1 MKQGLLNRFIRHR
14 VAANVLMLLAFVV
27 GIVGILRMN
36 VQFFPSFDLDI
47 ISVRVVWIGASSE
60 DVERAITT
68 PLEERLRSIN
78 GLKRMS
84 STSTQGIAAI
94 TLELHEGTDPLL
106 ALDEAR
112 QQVDEFRNLP
122 RDAETPQVSRIS
134 RYDLIARLLIRG
146 DRLDE
151 LRPWVRQ
158 FETELLAAGI
168 DRVTIN
174 GLPSEQISIEVPAAA
189 LASTGMGLPD
199 IAERV
204 GRLARD
210 LPAGV
215 AGEQDGAREI
225 RALEQRRDAQGY
237 ASLPLLSDEH
247 GLLRLGDIAEI
258 RREARPGN
266 VSLRQQDGVVVEM
279 LLERSESGHSLKA
292 ARILQGWLDDTV
304 PGLPPGLAVEVY
316 DTQWELIR
324 DRIVL
329 LLKNGLGGLVL
340 VLLVLYLFLPARV
353 AFWVAVGIPTAFM
366 ATLGLM
372 LLFGGSINMMSLFA
386 LIMAL
391 GIIVDDAIVVSED
404 ADTHR
409 KMGEGPEQ
417 AALGG
422 ARRMFWPVVAS
433 SLTTVAAFL
442 PLMMIGGIM
451 GNILFDIPFVMI
463 MVIMAA
469 LLESFLILPNHLKLA
484 LRGTLSQQVSPLRQR
499 LDQGFERFRDGYFRP
514 LVTLALHWRGTTVAL
529 TLAVMILSI
538 GLLAGGRMQFTFF
551 PSPEAQLLYANAN
564 FVAGTPRAHTEAFLG
579 ELERALYET
588 EAELGGG
595 LINAAVAQLG
605 AATGSGAGV
614 GARGDQLASMIVE
627 MLPSERRTVR
637 NEEFIRV
644 WRAKIAQASGIEGLT
659 ITARQAG
666 PPGRDLT
673 VRLSGG
679 DPETLKAAALEL
691 SASLLTIPGVT
702 DVEDDMPF
710 GREQLI
716 YRLTPTGEVLGFT
729 TESLALQLR
738 AAFDGSLAQL
748 VQDGKDELEVRVM
761 LPRDERER
769 LDVFDRIDVRA
780 PNGQFVALASVAS
793 WESRRG
799 FEALRHADG
808 QLAVE
813 VSGEVD
819 SSRSNANAIIA
830 EISRE
835 ALPALARHY
844 GIQYSF
850 EGRAADQRETF
861 ADMIT
866 GLVLGLG
873 LIYLVLVWSF
883 SSWSWPVVVMAAIP
897 LGLTGAIIGH
907 WVMGINLTIMSLFGL
922 FALSGIVVNNA
933 IILVS
938 FFKEQCRKG
947 LAVREALIEAACGRL
962 RAVMLTSLTTIGGL
976 TPLMFESSLQA
987 QFLIPMAASITFGL
1001 GFATILVLFFIPALL
1016 SLIEGGKRCLAEQL
1030 QAATNPA
1037 PGAAS

>member
-1 MKQGLLNRFIRHR
+1 MKQSLLNRFIRHR
-14 VAANVLMLLAFVV
+14 VAANVLMLLAFIV
-27 GIVGILRMN
+27 GIVGIVRMN

-47 ISVRVVWIGASSE
+47 VSVRVVWLGASAE
-60 DVERAITT
+60 DVESAITT
-68 PLEERLRSIN
+68 PLEERLRN
-78 GLKRMS
+78 VGGLKRMT

-112 QQVDEFRNLP
+112 QLVDEFRNLP
-122 RDAETPQVSRIS
+122 RDAETPEVSRVS
-134 RYDLIARLLIRG
+134 RYDQIARLLVRG
-146 DRLDE
+146 GEMDE

-158 FETELLAAGI
+158 FEAELLAAGI
-168 DRVTIN
+168 DRITIR
-174 GLPSEQISIEVPAAA
+174 GLPQEQISIEIPAAA
-189 LASTGMGLPD
+189 LEATGKGLPE
-199 IAERV
+199 IAERIAT
-204 GRLARD
+204 LARD
-210 LPAGV
+210 VPAGV
-215 AGEQDGAREI
+215 AGEQDGAREL
-225 RALEQRRDAQGY
+225 RALEQRRDAHGFAQ
-237 ASLPLLSDEH
+237 LPLISDEQ
-247 GLLRLGDIAEI
+247 GLLRLGDVAEI
-258 RREARPGN
+258 RREARPG
-266 VSLRQQDGVVVEM
+266 SIELRQQDEAVVEL

-292 ARILQGWLDDTV
+292 ARVLDAWLVQTL
-304 PGLPPGLAVEVY
+304 PMLPPSIQMEVY

-329 LLKNGLGGLVL
+329 LLKNGLGGLII
-340 VLLVLYLFLPARV
+340 VLLVLYFFLPARV

-409 KMGEGPEQ
+409 KRGEGPEQ

-422 ARRMFWPVVAS
+422 AQRMFWPVVAS

-442 PLMMIGGIM
+442 PLMMIGGII

-484 LRGTLSQQVSPLRQR
+484 LKGDLSTRISPMRQR
-499 LDQGFERFRDGYFRP
+499 LDDGFERFRDGYFRP
-514 LVTLALHWRGTTVAL
+514 LITRAMDWRGTTIAA
-529 TLAVMILSI
+529 TIAVMILAI
-538 GLLAGGRMQFTFF
+538 GLLAGGRLQFNFF
-551 PSPEAQLLYANAN
+551 PSPEGQLLYANAS
-564 FVAGTPRAHTEAFLG
+564 FVAGTPRAHSDAFLR
-579 ELERALYET
+579 EMERALYAAER
-588 EAELGGG
+588 ELGGG
-595 LINAAVAQLG
+595 LINTAVAQLG
-605 AATGSGAGV
+605 TATGSGAGV
-614 GARGDQLASMIVE
+614 GARGDQLASLVVE
-627 MLPSERRTVR
+627 LVPSEAREVR
-637 NEEFIRV
+637 NEQFIRV
-644 WRAKIAQASGIEGLT
+644 WRRHIEPSTGLEGLT
-659 ITARQAG
+659 IAARQAG

-673 VRLSGG
+673 VRLSGT
-679 DPETLKAAALEL
+679 DAETLKRAAVAL

-702 DVEDDMPF
+702 DVEDDMPY
-710 GREQLI
+710 GREQLVF
-716 YRLTPTGEVLGFT
+716 RLTPVGKALGFST
-729 TESLALQLR
+729 DSIAAQIR
-738 AAFDGSLAQL
+738 AAVDGALAQL

-769 LDVFDRIDVRA
+769 LDVFDRIEVRA
-780 PNGQFVALASVAS
+780 PNGQFVALSNVVD

-819 SSRSNANAIIA
+819 TTRTNANAIIA

-835 ALPALARHY
+835 TMPELAARY

-861 ADMIT
+861 ADMLT
-866 GLVLGLG
+866 GLLIGLG

-883 SSWSWPVVVMAAIP
+883 SSWSWPLVVMAAIP
-897 LGLTGAIIGH
+897 LGLAGAIIGH
-907 WVMGINLTIMSLFGL
+907 WVMGINLTILSLFGL
-922 FALSGIVVNNA
+922 FALSGIVVNNS

-938 FFKEQCRKG
+938 FFKEQRKQG

-976 TPLMFESSLQA
+976 TPLMFETSLQA
-987 QFLIPMAASITFGL
+987 QFLIPMATSITFGL
-1001 GFATILVLFFIPALL
+1001 AFSTVLVLFFIPALL
-1016 SLIEGGKRCLAEQL
+1016 YLFESAKERVLR
-1030 QAATNPA
+1030 
-1037 PGAAS
+1037 